1 MNECKMVDFTWE
13 AIKACNDKPSCDL
26 TNNPASI
33 IGDPC
38 RGVQKYTKYH
48 IKCVPD
54 KRPKSKFKG
63 SSVFLHRGSK
73 DKLLAIA
80 AFLVKMDVNLSNL
93 IFSKFSYLK
102 QLKILSCFS

>member
-13 AIKACNDKPSCDL
+13 AIKACNGKPTCDL

-54 KRPKSKFKG
+54 KRPKSKFTGLFFIIKT
-63 SSVFLHRGSK
+63 VFFNPG
-73 DKLLAIA
+73 A
-80 AFLVKMDVNLSNL
+80 VNT
-93 IFSKFSYLK
+93 KY
-102 QLKILSCFS
+102 